1 MEFVLQKPPERKM
14 KIDNSSQMINIGTI
28 DEEYSEEPL
37 SRQQE
42 AK

>member
-14 KIDNSSQMINIGTI
+14 KVDNSSQMINIVTI